1 MIYDFH
7 THTLL
12 SDGALSP
19 IELINRAQAIG
30 YRAIAIA
37 DHVGVGSLAR
47 LIEEIARDCAL
58 ARDQWDILAIPGI
71 ELTHLPAEKIA
82 ETARQAKELGAW
94 LVIVHGQ
101 TPAEPVPQN
110 TNLAAVGCPQ
120 VDILAHPGLLSLEE
134 AKLAAAN
141 NVFIEIT
148 TRKGH
153 CLTNGH
159 VALVACQAGA
169 RLLLN
174 SDAHEEADLMTA
186 QLAATAAQGAGLD
199 EAQCHQLLRINPRHL
214 LQRVPQCAQYL
225 PRLPA

>member
-82 ETARQAKELGAW
+82 ETAMQAKELGAW

-110 TNLAAVGCPQ
+110 TNLAAAGCPQ

-148 TRKGH
+148 TRKRH

-169 RLLLN
+169 SLLLN

-186 QLAATAAQGAGLD
+186 HLAAAAAQA
-199 EAQCHQLLRINPRHL
+199 
-214 LQRVPQCAQYL
+214 
-225 PRLPA
+225 

>member
-30 YRAIAIA
+30 YGAIAIA
-37 DHVGVGSLAR
+37 DHAGVGSLAR

-169 RLLLN
+169 SLLLN

-186 QLAATAAQGAGLD
+186 HLAATAAQGAGLD
-199 EAQCHQLLRINPRHL
+199 EAQCHQLLRINPRRF
-214 LQRVPQCAQYL
+214 LQQVPQCAQYL

>member
-1 MIYDFH
+1 VIYDFH

-101 TPAEPVPQN
+101 TPTEPVPQN
-110 TNLAAVGCPQ
+110 TNLTAVGCPQ

-153 CLTNGH
+153 SLTNGH
-159 VALVACQAGA
+159 VALVARQAGA

-174 SDAHEEADLMTA
+174 SDAHEEADLLTA

-199 EAQCHQLLRINPRHL
+199 EAQCHQLLRTNPRHL
-214 LQRVPQCAQYL
+214 LQQVPQCAQYL